1 MELNRKGQSLQL
13 VFLKYL
19 LSVALG
25 LAVSAGLAL
34 FLFTMAYRLNGI
46 VPADATEQLILRNK
60 TKIAQAEP
68 FDPTLIPENVGYV
81 YLADDGR
88 LLASNMSEGER
99 KKAVAYL
106 RGENLSTPSSAFME
120 IKRPEGVVVTH
131 YTLKPRYT
139 NPWMENHFP
148 AVNYLFAALMVS
160 FCFISSMAITVI
172 WAMRLTKQLTPM
184 IEASEEIAKQNLD
197 FEIGTS
203 TIKEFNGVLN
213 ALEKMKIALNRSL
226 RENWEEEAKRKNQI
240 SSLAHD
246 LKTPVA
252 IIQGNAELLKETK
265 LSDEQRGYVDF
276 IVKNSTR
283 ISAYAH
289 ALVQVNQSSRT
300 GELDIKRVRVPAL
313 AEKIGA
319 LAREIAVAH
328 GRPIEESVY
337 VGNCYVAADLKQ
349 LERGVQ
355 NLLMNAV
362 HYAPEASAVELLIR
376 TRENFLEITV
386 GDRGPGFSDED
397 LKRASEPFYRGD
409 KSRHSST
416 HYGLGLYTAKTVA
429 ELHHGHL
436 KIKNR
441 PSGKGAMVT
450 LILPLE
456 NIA

>member
-362 HYAPEASAVELLIR
+362 HYAPEASAVELLIK

>member
-13 VFLKYL
+13 IFLKYL
-19 LSVALG
+19 LSVAFG

-34 FLFTMAYRLNGI
+34 LLFTMAYRHNGI
-46 VPADATEQLILRNK
+46 VPADATEQSILQNK
-60 TKIAQAEP
+60 TKIAETEP
-68 FDPTLIPENVGYV
+68 FDSSLIPENVGYA
-81 YLADDGR
+81 YFADDGR
-88 LLASNMSEGER
+88 LLASNMSAGER
-99 KKAVAYL
+99 KKAVAFL
-106 RGENLSTPSSAFME
+106 RGEVMSTPSSSFME

-252 IIQGNAELLKETK
+252 IIRGNAELLKETK

-276 IVKNSTR
+276 IAKNSSR

-289 ALVQVNQSSRT
+289 ALVQVNQSSAT
-300 GELDIKRVRVPAL
+300 KELDLKRVHVPIVV
-313 AEKIGA
+313 EKIEA

-328 GRPIEESVY
+328 GRPIEESIHTGDGFVSVDY
-337 VGNCYVAADLKQ
+337 KQ

-355 NLLMNAV
+355 NLLINAV
-362 HYAPEASAVELLIR
+362 QYAPEASAVELLIT

-397 LKRASEPFYRGD
+397 LIRASEPFYRGD
-409 KSRHSST
+409 KSRHGST

-429 ELHHGHL
+429 ELHHGRL
-436 KIKNR
+436 RLTNCS
-441 PSGKGAMVT
+441 SGQGAMVT
-450 LILPLE
+450 LLLPLE
-456 NIA
+456 NSL

>member
-1 MELNRKGQSLQL
+1 MELNKKGQSLKI

-19 LSVALG
+19 LSIALG
-25 LAVSAGLAL
+25 LAASAGLAL
-34 FLFTMAYRLNGI
+34 VLFTAAYQLNGI
-46 VPADATEQLILRNK
+46 VPADATEQFILRNK

-88 LLASNMSEGER
+88 LLASNISEGER
-99 KKAVAYL
+99 KKAVAFL
-106 RGENLSTPSSAFME
+106 RGEVMSTSSSAYME
-120 IKRPEGVVVTH
+120 IKRRGGVVVTH

-139 NPWMENHFP
+139 NPWMEAHFP
-148 AVNYLFAALMVS
+148 PVNYFFAALMVS
-160 FCFISSMAITVI
+160 ICFISAMTITLI
-172 WAMRLTKQLTPM
+172 WARRLTKQLTPM
-184 IEASEEIAKQNLD
+184 IEASEEIAEQNLD

-213 ALEKMKIALNRSL
+213 ALEKMKIALSRSL
-226 RENWEEEAKRKNQI
+226 REKWTEEANRKNQI

-265 LSDEQRGYVDF
+265 LTDEQRNYVDF
-276 IVKNSTR
+276 IAKNSMR
-283 ISAYAH
+283 ISTYAH
-289 ALVQVNQSSRT
+289 ALMEVNQSIRT
-300 GELDIKRVRVPAL
+300 EELDIKRVRVPAL
-313 AEKIGA
+313 AEEIGA
-319 LAREIAVAH
+319 LAREIATAY
-328 GRPIEESVY
+328 GRPIEESIHTGDGFVS
-337 VGNCYVAADLKQ
+337 ADLKQ

-355 NLLMNAV
+355 NLLMNAI
-362 HYAPEASAVELLIR
+362 HYAPEASAVELLIS
-376 TRENFLEITV
+376 TGESFLEMTV
-386 GDRGPGFSDED
+386 GDYGPGFSDED

-429 ELHHGHL
+429 DLHQGHL

-450 LILPLE
+450 LMLPLE
-456 NIA
+456 HIA

>member
-19 LSVALG
+19 LSVAFG
-25 LAVSAGLAL
+25 LAVSVGLAL
-34 FLFTMAYRLNGI
+34 FLFVMAYRHNGI
-46 VPADATEQLILRNK
+46 VPADATEQSILQNK
-60 TKIAQAEP
+60 TKIAETET
-68 FDPTLIPENVGYV
+68 FDSTLIPENVGYV
-81 YLADDGR
+81 YLADGGR
-88 LLASNMSEGER
+88 LLASNMSAGER
-99 KKAVAYL
+99 KKAVAFL
-106 RGENLSTPSSAFME
+106 RGEVMSTPSSAFME
-120 IKRPEGVVVTH
+120 IKRPEGVVVTR

-160 FCFISSMAITVI
+160 FCFLSAMAITVI
-172 WAMRLTKQLTPM
+172 WARRLTKQLTPM

-213 ALEKMKIALNRSL
+213 AIEKMKIALSRSL
-226 RENWEEEAKRKNQI
+226 RENWSEEAKRKNQI

-265 LSDEQRGYVDF
+265 LTEEQKTYVDSMT
-276 IVKNSTR
+276 KNSMR

-289 ALVQVNQSSRT
+289 ALMQVNQSSLT
-300 GELDIKRVRVPAL
+300 EELDIKRVRTSAV
-313 AEKIGA
+313 AEKIA
-319 LAREIAVAH
+319 DLAREMASAH
-328 GRPIEESVY
+328 GRPLEESVY
-337 VGNCYVAADLKQ
+337 VGNGYVAADLKQ

-362 HYAPEASAVELLIR
+362 QYTPEASAVELLITNR
-376 TRENFLEITV
+376 KNFLEITV

-416 HYGLGLYTAKTVA
+416 NYGLGLYTAKTVA
-429 ELHHGHL
+429 ELHHGRL
-436 KIKNR
+436 RLTNR
-441 PSGKGAMVT
+441 PSGKGAIVT
-450 LILPLE
+450 LLLPLE
-456 NIA
+456 NSL

>member
-88 LLASNMSEGER
+88 LLATNMSAGER
-99 KKAVAYL
+99 KKAVAFL

-131 YTLKPRYT
+131 YTLKARYT
-139 NPWMENHFP
+139 NQWMENHFP

-300 GELDIKRVRVPAL
+300 EELDIKRVRVPVL

-337 VGNCYVAADLKQ
+337 VGNGYVAADLKQ

-355 NLLMNAV
+355 NLLMNAIY
-362 HYAPEASAVELLIR
+362 YAPEASAVELLIT

-397 LKRASEPFYRGD
+397 LKRASEPFYRSD
-409 KSRHSST
+409 KSRHSPT

-429 ELHHGHL
+429 DLHHGHL

-450 LILPLE
+450 LMLPLE
-456 NIA
+456 NNA